1 VAAAQK
7 AKTKAKAQRPR
18 KNNTAGYTRY
28 TRSPNVDP
36 SCPLDSIL
44 LQIADNPRADR
55 TSREWAERLL
65 STEATKVVFV
75 ASVRKQPLFKE

>member
-1 VAAAQK
+1 MA
-7 AKTKAKAQRPR
+7 TAKANKPPKQ
-18 KNNTAGYTRY
+18 KRY

-44 LQIADNPRADR
+44 LRIADNPRADR